1 MKDIFF
7 QEKGKAILLVL
18 AGRDGQYVT
27 EVAEG
32 TKGTYAHTFN
42 LIRIMEEAEVV
53 EASKQGRVRYITL
66 TPRGREMAALV
77 ERFCALLD
85 GGAAAGEGE
94 KGRKGPKARPADA
107 KLVHYRDALGAILQQ
122 VRRKRPARRELRKYP
137 RLLGRYRSLVHRL
150 RPKGEEGRKMK
161 AELISS
167 MGEIEAAIQGAGA

>member
-7 QEKGKAILLVL
+7 QEKGKAILLAL

-42 LIRIMEEAEVV
+42 LIRIMEEAGVV
-53 EASKQGRVRYITL
+53 EASKQGRVRYINL

-85 GGAAAGEGE
+85 GGEVVGGT
-94 KGRKGPKARPADA
+94 GRKGPKARPADA
-107 KLVHYRDALGAILQQ
+107 KLIHYRDALGAILQQ
-122 VRRKRPARRELRKYP
+122 VRRKRPARRELKKYP
-137 RLLGRYRSLVHRL
+137 RLLGRYRSLIHRL

-161 AELISS
+161 AELISTLEELDAS
-167 MGEIEAAIQGAGA
+167 IRGAGA

>member
-7 QEKGKAILLVL
+7 QEKGKAILMVL

-42 LIRIMEEAEVV
+42 LLRIMEEAGVV

-66 TPRGREMAALV
+66 TPRGREMAALL

-85 GGAAAGEGE
+85 GGEAAGE
-94 KGRKGPKARPADA
+94 KGRKGSRARPADA

-161 AELISS
+161 ADLISS
-167 MGEIEAAIQGAGA
+167 MEEIEAAIRGAGA

>member
-18 AGRDGQYVT
+18 AGREGQYVT

-42 LIRIMEEAEVV
+42 LLRIMEEAGVV

-85 GGAAAGEGE
+85 GTGAKAE
-94 KGRKGPKARPADA
+94 KGREGSKARPADA

-122 VRRKRPARRELRKYP
+122 VQRKRPDRRELRKYP
-137 RLLGRYRSLVHRL
+137 RLLGRYRSLIHRL

-161 AELISS
+161 AELIFS
-167 MGEIEAAIQGAGA
+167 MGEIEAAIRGAGA

>member
-7 QEKGKAILLVL
+7 QEKGKAILLAL
-18 AGRDGQYVT
+18 AGREGQYVT

-32 TKGTYAHTFN
+32 TKGAYAHTFN
-42 LIRIMEEAEVV
+42 LIRTMEEAGVV

-66 TPRGREMAALV
+66 TPRGREMAALL

-85 GGAAAGEGE
+85 GKGAREEE
-94 KGRKGPKARPADA
+94 KSRKGSKARPADA

-122 VRRKRPARRELRKYP
+122 VRRKRPARKELRKYP
-137 RLLGRYRSLVHRL
+137 RLLGRYRSLIHRL

-161 AELISS
+161 ADLISS
-167 MGEIEAAIQGAGA
+167 MGEIEAALKGAGA